1 MSSIRRPAVLAAA
14 VATSAAMAA
23 TAFVLPATATAAAAE
38 AGTAPAASVAQGA
51 PATIPVIGGTLD
63 WGVLESYR
71 TYVTTIAQG
80 EITVAG
86 GAKKTAKGFTFGSA
100 TGEYDPATHLVTAAF
115 KGSVTFTSAAHR
127 FEVKLANPRIDTG
140 KKLLIIDVTRD
151 GVLTKSVPFAKVAFG
166 GQSMADLGTTLT
178 ADAAKLLGSD
188 SYSGKAGDPLTAVLK
203 FPSQPTKS
211 PSPSASP
218 TKTPTSSPSAS
229 PTKPVPT
236 KPAPSKPASPTP
248 SAPSASTSSP
258 AAGGPQKIL
267 GGKLTW
273 GVKESFRK
281 YVQRAG
287 GTVTPAGGAVANG
300 DSFAFGGGKGTLETK
315 ARKLNA
321 TFAGNLRFQYAGHG
335 IDMTFGNVRV
345 NAQGDKG
352 TLVLDVKT
360 AAGVKANIPF
370 ATLDLSK
377 ADYKTKNG
385 VLTLNGVRTA
395 LTAEGS
401 AAFANS
407 TTGSMYPVGTRADDV
422 NLTVSV
428 DKDAVLPPAGTGTGT
443 PAGTGTGTP
452 AGTGTGTPAGTGTGT
467 GTAGG
472 GGTVGGGLA
481 ATGAEIPADALLGSA
496 AIIAAG
502 AGAVFFARRRRTAQN

>member
-1 MSSIRRPAVLAAA
+1 MSSIRRPIAIAAA
-14 VATSAAMAA
+14 VATAAAIGA
-23 TAFVLPATATAAAAE
+23 TAFVLPATA
-38 AGTAPAASVAQGA
+38 AGNAPAVSAAQGA
-51 PATIPVIGGTLD
+51 PATIPVVDGTLD

-80 EITVAG
+80 QITVAD

-100 TGEYDPATHLVTAAF
+100 TGQYDPATHLVTAGF
-115 KGSVTFTSAAHR
+115 KGSVTFKSAAHR
-127 FEVKLANPRIDTG
+127 FEVKLANLRIDTG

-151 GVLTKSVPFAKVAFG
+151 GVLTKDVAFAKVAFG
-166 GQSMADLGTTLT
+166 GQPMANLGTTLT

-188 SYSGKAGDPLTAVLK
+188 GYKDKAGDPLTAVLK
-203 FPSQPTKS
+203 FPPRPTQS

-218 TKTPTSSPSAS
+218 TKSPTASPSAS
-229 PTKPVPT
+229 ASPSPS
-236 KPAPSKPASPTP
+236 KPAPSKPASPKPT
-248 SAPSASTSSP
+248 ASTSSP
-258 AAGGPQKIL
+258 ATGGPQKIL
-267 GGKLTW
+267 GGKLAW

-281 YVQRAG
+281 YIQNGG

-300 DSFAFGGGKGTLETK
+300 DSFAFGGGKGTLDTK

-321 TFAGNLRFQYAGHG
+321 TFAGNLRFKYAGHG
-335 IDMTFGNVRV
+335 IDMTFSNVRI
-345 NAQGDKG
+345 NAVGAKG

-385 VLTLNGVRTA
+385 VLTLNAVRTA

-401 AAFANS
+401 AAFAND

-428 DKDAVLPPAGTGTGT
+428 DKNAVVPPAGTGGTGSTGSTGT
-443 PAGTGTGTP
+443 T
-452 AGTGTGTPAGTGTGT
+452 
-467 GTAGG
+467 GG

-481 ATGAEIPADALLGSA
+481 ATGAEIPAGALLGSSA
-496 AIIAAG
+496 AIVAAG
-502 AGAVFFARRRRTAQN
+502 AGAVFVARRRRLAQN